1 MKGWVERQNNFIKKE
16 SYYTTFNKRSLI
28 LHSIHTQT
36 HTHSEMKLRKMFNL
50 TQQLHYK
57 NKELLYSNSLG
68 PHNTAHL
75 TRFWEDP
82 IPYQINV
89 DKREVS
95 FQLK

>member
-1 MKGWVERQNNFIKKE
+1 MKNH
-16 SYYTTFNKRSLI
+16 TTLDTFNKRSLI
-28 LHSIHTQT
+28 LHST
-36 HTHSEMKLRKMFNL
+36 HTHTHTEMKLRKMLNL
-50 TQQLHYK
+50 TQLLHYK
-57 NKELLYSNSLG
+57 NEELLYSNSLG